1 MKKQILT
8 LGEKIEDLLKQKNL
22 TQSEFCK
29 QNNLNIQTLSMIITN
44 ERKDPRISTL
54 IPIAKGLGVSVD
66 YLLGLDEVPTISAAN
81 KAINKELGI
90 SDKAIENIKR
100 MYYFF
105 DLEIKKLNDHD
116 DYSAK
121 ISKEMKEFCI
131 STLNELLSYYDLRDL
146 LLDIYKFLSIK
157 ESWYDFE
164 EYYNSASHSIALT
177 RKQLEKVELLLINE
191 HFENMKKSK
200 KQ

>member
-1 MKKQILT
+1 MTIKLT
-8 LGEKIEDLLKQKNL
+8 IAERVQDEMQRQNL
-22 TQSEFCK
+22 TIAQLVKKTGMSQSTISEILIGKRTNLQSE
-29 QNNLNIQTLSMIITN
+29 NLIKLS
-44 ERKDPRISTL
+44 
-54 IPIAKGLGVSVD
+54 KGLNVSTD
-66 YLLGLDEVPTISAAN
+66 YLLGLTETWTTNDDYKEVY
-81 KAINKELGI
+81 KEIGLNEV
-90 SDKAIENIKR
+90 SIENIKR

-157 ESWYDFE
+157 ESWCDFE
-164 EYYNSASHSIALT
+164 KYYDSASHSITLT
-177 RKQLEKVELLLINE
+177 RKQLEKVHLLLINE
-191 HFENMKKSK
+191 HFENIKKAK

>member
-1 MKKQILT
+1 MKKIKTT
-8 LGEKIEDLLKQKNL
+8 LGERIGDILIERKI
-22 TQSEFCK
+22 TQSELCRQTNTSTSSLNALITG
-29 QNNLNIQTLSMIITN
+29 QNKN
-44 ERKDPRISTL
+44 PRIETL

-66 YLLGLDEVPTISAAN
+66 YLLGLDEVPTISASN
-81 KAINKELGI
+81 KAINKELHLAD
-90 SDKAIENIKR
+90 SAIENIKR

-157 ESWYDFE
+157 ESWCDLEEHYD
-164 EYYNSASHSIALT
+164 SDSHSIALT
-177 RKQLEKVELLLINE
+177 RKQLEKVHLLLINE
-191 HFENMKKSK
+191 HFENIKKAK